1 MLHDLKIDELLD
13 KVDSRYGLA
22 VASAKRA
29 RQINEYTAT
38 LGLNDALG
46 IPGPQV
52 HTRSQH
58 PLSIAIEELREDKLE
73 IGFRMP
79 PEENEEAE
87 YLSVPVHS
95 PAFLFERTTQSE
107 QGEVVEFVRSVYRG
121 DRYRLVTELR
131 PALRKRGRKGCRP
144 RERGRRGTSAS
155 SAGTGDASNLPA
167 PRAGQ
172 EDG

>member
-29 RQINEYTAT
+29 RQINEYTST

-58 PLSIAIEELREDKLE
+58 PLTIAIEELRQDKLDVS
-73 IGFRMP
+73 FRLP
-79 PEENEEAE
+79 ADETEEEAGAADADDFI
-87 YLSVPVHS
+87 SPPSGGGVPKAADV
-95 PAFLFERTTQSE
+95 
-107 QGEVVEFVRSVYRG
+107 
-121 DRYRLVTELR
+121 
-131 PALRKRGRKGCRP
+131 
-144 RERGRRGTSAS
+144 
-155 SAGTGDASNLPA
+155 GTGA
-167 PRAGQ
+167 P
-172 EDG
+172 EDEGVA

>member
-1 MLHDLKIDELLD
+1 MKVHDLKIDELLD
-13 KVDSRYGLA
+13 KVDSRYGLV

-73 IGFRMP
+73 MGFRERTEE
-79 PEENEEAE
+79 PEEGGAAGGDN
-87 YLSVPVHS
+87 LP
-95 PAFLFERTTQSE
+95 
-107 QGEVVEFVRSVYRG
+107 GE
-121 DRYRLVTELR
+121 
-131 PALRKRGRKGCRP
+131 P
-144 RERGRRGTSAS
+144 RGTDPV
-155 SAGTGDASNLPA
+155 AGNGAADYTSEGEGAA
-167 PRAGQ
+167 
-172 EDG
+172 

>member
-29 RQINEYTAT
+29 RQINEYTST

-58 PLSIAIEELREDKLE
+58 PLSIAIEELRQNKLQISFRHPAEDVE
-73 IGFRMP
+73 EEVGAADGDDFISSPSGAGV
-79 PEENEEAE
+79 PEETGVDSGAPGDE
-87 YLSVPVHS
+87 
-95 PAFLFERTTQSE
+95 
-107 QGEVVEFVRSVYRG
+107 GEG
-121 DRYRLVTELR
+121 
-131 PALRKRGRKGCRP
+131 A
-144 RERGRRGTSAS
+144 A
-155 SAGTGDASNLPA
+155 
-167 PRAGQ
+167 
-172 EDG
+172 